1 MSKAHNKRKGGIT
14 LNAITMRYVLLALL
28 LLLLTGMAGGFHFA
42 YSVLHEEATESANK
56 QAELQSIDNRL
67 RKLEK
72 LKQDLA
78 KYKPS
83 AERAAQIAASA
94 KSYQYQNQV
103 IDDLKFYAATAG
115 VDIDSFTFKED
126 DSKAKTTPTK
136 PAGASTPGAPS
147 APTAPSTGGAPNAAG
162 AAPKSTQVS
171 IQLGKDVGYTNL
183 LHFLH
188 LIEKNL
194 TRMQIA
200 DLSLGRGEN
209 NASVSVQ
216 TLTLEV
222 YIR

>member
-1 MSKAHNKRKGGIT
+1 MSKKSSKQKASIT
-14 LNAITMRYVLLALL
+14 LNAVTMRYVLSALL
-28 LLLLTGMAGGFHFA
+28 LLLLAGMAGSFYFA
-42 YSVLHEEATESANK
+42 YSMLHDAATEAATK
-56 QAELQSIDNRL
+56 QAELKSIDERVHH
-67 RKLEK
+67 LED
-72 LKQDLA
+72 LKRDLA

-83 AERAAQIAASA
+83 ADRAAQIAASA
-94 KSYQYQNQV
+94 KSYQYQNQI
-103 IDDLKFYAATAG
+103 IDDLKFYARTAG
-115 VDIDSFTFKED
+115 VSIDSFAFKED
-126 DSKAKTTPTK
+126 GGGAKTTPAK
-136 PAGASTPGAPS
+136 PTGGSTPSAPS
-147 APTAPSTGGAPNAAG
+147 APAAPSTGGAPNAAG